1 MLGEK
6 TPVQELNCQGPTH
19 QLVLVGCD
27 CCEDCLWKDERP
39 EFFRLQIEQGGRVV
53 FLLYDV
59 HPRLVLM
66 H

>member
-1 MLGEK
+1 M
-6 TPVQELNCQGPTH
+6 QEPNFEGPTH

-27 CCEDCLWKDERP
+27 CCEHCLWKDECS
-39 EFFRLQIEQGGRVV
+39 EFFRLQIEQGGCVV
-53 FLLYDV
+53 FLLYDM